1 MWPQLRL
8 QDMQSNANAT
18 RATARFQT
26 WLADWGNALALV
38 TVAYAL
44 VYLWLMSQSHTSIWS
59 HMLRA
64 VAFLPM
70 NAAASVLAFRA
81 SKRTST
87 DPRIRRALHFIGIA
101 YACVFVGNMTAFY
114 SKYEQNGNPLADWTN
129 ILYFGLYSFVLTA
142 LLTMPLARRVQN
154 EFWKFILDA
163 GTVVVGGGLGI
174 WYLVV
179 IPSSTYQLDGFW
191 GTFWALAY
199 PIASLLLLLG
209 VVTAFLRRPVQTNSG
224 TPALLL
230 TGLLLYLVSDLST
243 DITLLQFGWGS
254 TNWTDVVYLLAY
266 VVIVFALA
274 RYHAKPP
281 EITNESDDATRA
293 QPFTFLPYIS
303 VALCYGLLGVVAV
316 RRWPEPM
323 SVLAVGGIVITALVV
338 IRQIAA
344 VRENVRLLSEQSK
357 RENEARFEALV
368 QHSSDVITI
377 VDPDMVIRYASPT
390 VMQIFG
396 HTPAE
401 LEGKRLSD
409 LVHQDDVP
417 RTLSFFTTVMPP
429 GAVTPPAEWRMRH
442 HDGGWREVE
451 VIGTNLLEEPTVRGI
466 VLNTRD
472 ISERKALQA
481 ELEHQAFHDTLT
493 GLANRALFL
502 DRVTHALVLARRHSR
517 TIAVIFLDL
526 DNFKT
531 VNDSLGH
538 AQGDMLL
545 IHTSERMQTAVRTAD
560 TIARFGGDE
569 FAILIEDASD
579 NDAAMTVVE
588 RMLEL
593 MRHPFHLDG
602 KEVFASAS
610 IGIAVAD
617 SNHTASDLLRNA
629 DMAMYIAKQSGKGQ
643 YRRYEARMHT
653 EAMERL
659 ELESDLRHAIER
671 EEFTL
676 RYQPIV
682 LLQTGE
688 IAGVEALV
696 RWNHPT
702 RGMLS
707 PLTFIPLA
715 EETGLIVPLGRWVV
729 REACRQAVGW
739 QALRPAGKPLT
750 LTINISGHQLQGEH
764 VVEDVRRALS
774 DSGLDPRHLV
784 LEITESVLMQQSVT
798 ILERLHALKALGVR
812 LAIDDFGTGYSSLGY
827 LQRFPIDILK
837 IDKSFVDDVG
847 RGDTESALARAV
859 IALGETLQLQTIAE
873 GIELKQQ
880 LSGLQDLGCELGQGF
895 FFDKPIQPMELEL
908 ALRKAYGSLVER
920 HAVTAGR

>member
-1 MWPQLRL
+1 
-8 QDMQSNANAT
+8 MQSNDSAT
-18 RATARFQT
+18 RANPRLRA
-26 WLADWGNALALV
+26 WVADWGNALPLLIA
-38 TVAYAL
+38 AYAL
-44 VYLWLMSQSHTSIWS
+44 VYLWLMSGAGNSTWAHVVHALAFIP
-59 HMLRA
+59 MNFGAAVLALRA
-64 VAFLPM
+64 SRRPD
-70 NAAASVLAFRA
+70 
-81 SKRTST
+81 T
-87 DPRIRRALHFIGIA
+87 DARIRRALLLIGLA
-101 YACVFVGNMTAFY
+101 FTSVLLGNVTAFRI
-114 SKYEQNGNPLADWTN
+114 KFYENGNPLSAWTN
-129 ILYFGLYSFVLTA
+129 ILYFGLYVLGLAGLLSF
-142 LLTMPLARRVQN
+142 PLARRVSN
-154 EFWKFILDA
+154 EYRKFLLDA
-163 GTVVVGGGLGI
+163 ATVIVAGGLAI
-174 WYLVV
+174 WYLVI
-179 IPSSTYQLDGFW
+179 IPTRTYELDGFS
-191 GTFWALAY
+191 GTFFGLAY
-199 PIASLLLLLG
+199 PIASMLLLLG
-209 VVTAFLRRPVQTNSG
+209 VVTVFLRRPTQESG
-224 TPALLL
+224 AASTVLLA
-230 TGLLLYLVSDLST
+230 GLVLYLLSDLANDLT
-243 DITLLQFGWGS
+243 ILQEGWGKV
-254 TNWTDVVYLLAY
+254 TWTDVTY
-266 VVIVFALA
+266 VVSYIVITTGLA
-274 RYHAKPP
+274 RYYWKPP
-281 EITNESDDATRA
+281 IIIDETDGNARS
-293 QPFTFLPYIS
+293 QPFTYLPYMGVVLS
-303 VALCYGLLGVVAV
+303 YALLGVVAV
-316 RRWPEPM
+316 RTWPEPM
-323 SVLAVGGIVITALVV
+323 SVLAIGGILITALVV
-338 IRQIAA
+338 VRQIAA

-368 QHSSDVITI
+368 RHSSDVITI
-377 VDPDMVIRYASPT
+377 VDPDTVMRYVSPT
-390 VMQIFG
+390 IAQIFG
-396 HTPAE
+396 HLPSE
-401 LEGKRLSD
+401 LEGKRLAE
-409 LVHQDDVP
+409 LVHPDDVP
-417 RTLSFFTTVMPP
+417 RTLSFFMSVLPR
-429 GAVTPPAEWRMRH
+429 GAVTTPAEWRIRH
-442 HDGGWREVE
+442 RDGGWRDVE
-451 VIGTNLLEEPTVRGI
+451 VIGTNLLDEPTVRGI

-481 ELEHQAFHDTLT
+481 ELTHQAFHDTLT

-502 DRVTHALVLARRHSR
+502 DRVTHALALARRHSR

-545 IHTSERMQTAVRTAD
+545 IQMSKRMEHAVRTAD

-588 RMLEL
+588 RVLES
-593 MRHPFHLDG
+593 MRHPFHLEG

-610 IGIAVAD
+610 IGIASAD
-617 SNHTASDLLRNA
+617 PDHTASDLLRNA

-653 EAMERL
+653 EALERL
-659 ELESDLRHAIER
+659 ELEADLRHAIER
-671 EEFTL
+671 NEFTL

-682 LLQTGE
+682 LLHTGE

-702 RGMLS
+702 RGMMS

-739 QALRPAGKPLT
+739 QPLRPEGHPLT

-774 DSGLDPRHLV
+774 DSGLDPRQLV
-784 LEITESVLMQQSVT
+784 LEITESVLMQQSET

-895 FFDKPIQPMELEL
+895 FFDKPIEPAEIET
-908 ALRKAYGSLVER
+908 ALRNAYAPLVGR
-920 HAVTAGR
+920 AGATADR

>member
-1 MWPQLRL
+1 MH
-8 QDMQSNANAT
+8 SNETTTNT
-18 RATARFQT
+18 GPRFRAWIQ
-26 WLADWGNALALV
+26 DWGNGLTLV
-38 TVAYAL
+38 IAAYAL
-44 VYLWLMSQSHTSIWS
+44 LYLWVMSSAQPSLKLHV
-59 HMLRA
+59 LRA
-64 VAFLPM
+64 LAFLPM
-70 NAAASVLAFRA
+70 NAAAAALALRA
-81 SKRTST
+81 SLRLET
-87 DPRIRRALHFIGIA
+87 DPRIRRALRMIGNG
-101 YACVFVGNMTAFY
+101 YTCVFVANATAFY
-114 SKYEQNGNPLADWTN
+114 SWYHHNGNPLADWTN
-129 ILYFGLYSFVLTA
+129 VLYFGFYSFGLA
-142 LLTMPLARRVQN
+142 GLLSMPLARRVRN
-154 EFWKFILDA
+154 EYWKFMLDA
-163 GTVVVGGGLGI
+163 GTVIVGGGLAI
-174 WYLVV
+174 WYLVI

-191 GTFWALAY
+191 GTFWSLAY
-199 PIASLLLLLG
+199 PIASMLLLLG
-209 VVTAFLRRPVQTNSG
+209 VVTAFMRRPAQTNSG
-224 TPALLL
+224 TPAMLLA
-230 TGLLLYLVSDLST
+230 GLLLYLVSDLAT
-243 DITLLQFGWGS
+243 DITVLRFGWGS
-254 TNWTDVVYLLAY
+254 MNWTDVIYLLAY
-266 VVIVFALA
+266 VVITFALA
-274 RYHAKPP
+274 RYTSKPP
-281 EITNESDDATRA
+281 VIAAESDNTTRS

-303 VALCYGLLGVVAV
+303 LAVCYALLGVVAV

-323 SVLAVGGIVITALVV
+323 SVLAIGGIVITALVV

-377 VDPDMVIRYASPT
+377 VDPDTVIRYTSPT
-390 VMQIFG
+390 VLQIFG
-396 HTPAE
+396 YQPSE
-401 LEGKRLSD
+401 IEGKRLAE
-409 LVHQDDVP
+409 LVHPDDVP
-417 RTLSFFTTVMPP
+417 RTLSFFMSVLPP
-429 GAVTPPAEWRMRH
+429 GAVTTPAEWRMRH
-442 HDGGWREVE
+442 ADGSWRDVE
-451 VIGTNLLEEPTVRGI
+451 VIGTNLLDQPTVRGI

-472 ISERKALQA
+472 ISERRALQA
-481 ELEHQAFHDTLT
+481 ELTHQAFHDTLT

-502 DRVTHALVLARRHSR
+502 DRVTHALALARRHSR

-588 RMLEL
+588 RVLEL
-593 MRHPFHLDG
+593 MRHPFHLEG

-610 IGIAVAD
+610 IGIAIAEP
-617 SNHTASDLLRNA
+617 NHTASDLLRNA

-682 LLQTGE
+682 ALHTGE

-729 REACRQAVGW
+729 REACKQAVRW
-739 QALRPAGKPLT
+739 QHLRPKGRPLT

-764 VVEDVRRALS
+764 VVDDVRRALS
-774 DSGLDPRHLV
+774 DSGLDPRQLV
-784 LEITESVLMQQSVT
+784 LEITESVLMQQSET
-798 ILERLHALKALGVR
+798 ILERLHALKSLGVR

-895 FFDKPIQPMELEL
+895 FFDKPIDPAEIEL
-908 ALRKAYGSLVER
+908 ALRNAYAPLV
-920 HAVTAGR
+920 GRQGVVAQG

>member
-1 MWPQLRL
+1 ME
-8 QDMQSNANAT
+8 SNDHTT
-18 RATARFQT
+18 RANPRLSA
-26 WLADWGNALALV
+26 WVADWGNALSVLLGL
-38 TVAYAL
+38 YAL
-44 VYLWLMSQSHTSIWS
+44 VYLGLMSVARDSTWAHV
-59 HMLRA
+59 LRA
-64 VAFLPM
+64 VAFIPM
-70 NAAASVLAFRA
+70 NFGAAVLALRA
-81 SKRTST
+81 SRRPDT
-87 DPRIRRALHFIGIA
+87 DARIRRALLFIGLA
-101 YACVFVGNMTAFY
+101 FTSVLLGNVTAFHL
-114 SKYEQNGNPLADWTN
+114 KFMENGNPLSAWTN
-129 ILYFGLYSFVLTA
+129 ILYFGLYVLGLAGLLSF
-142 LLTMPLARRVQN
+142 PLARRVSN
-154 EFWKFILDA
+154 EYRKFLLDA
-163 GTVVVGGGLGI
+163 GTVIIAGGLAI
-174 WYLVV
+174 WYLVI
-179 IPSSTYQLDGFW
+179 IPTRTYELDGFS
-191 GTFWALAY
+191 GTFFGLAY
-199 PIASLLLLLG
+199 PIASMLLLLG
-209 VVTAFLRRPVQTNSG
+209 VVTVFLRRPTQESG
-224 TPALLL
+224 AASTVLLA
-230 TGLLLYLVSDLST
+230 GLVIYLLSDLANDLT
-243 DITLLQFGWGS
+243 ILQEGWGKV
-254 TNWTDVVYLLAY
+254 TWTDATY
-266 VVIVFALA
+266 VVSYIVITTGLA
-274 RYHAKPP
+274 RYYWKPP
-281 EITNESDDATRA
+281 IVLEETDSNAHS
-293 QPFTFLPYIS
+293 QPFTYLPYMGVVLS
-303 VALCYGLLGVVAV
+303 YALLGVVAV

-323 SVLAVGGIVITALVV
+323 SVLAIGGILITALVV
-338 IRQIAA
+338 VRQIAA

-368 QHSSDVITI
+368 RHSSDVITI
-377 VDPDMVIRYASPT
+377 VDPDTVVRYVSPT
-390 VMQIFG
+390 IAQIFG
-396 HTPAE
+396 HLPSE
-401 LEGKRLSD
+401 LEGKRLAE
-409 LVHQDDVP
+409 LVHPDDVP
-417 RTLSFFTTVMPP
+417 RTLSFFMSVLPR
-429 GAVTPPAEWRMRH
+429 GAVTTPAEWRIRH
-442 HDGGWREVE
+442 RDGGWRDVE
-451 VIGTNLLEEPTVRGI
+451 VIGTNLLDEPTVRGI

-481 ELEHQAFHDTLT
+481 ELTHQAFHDTLT

-502 DRVTHALVLARRHSR
+502 DRVTHALALARRHSR

-545 IHTSERMQTAVRTAD
+545 IHTSERMQHAVRTAD

-588 RMLEL
+588 RVLES
-593 MRHPFHLDG
+593 MRHPFHLEG

-610 IGIAVAD
+610 IGIASAD
-617 SNHTASDLLRNA
+617 PDHTASDLLRNA

-659 ELESDLRHAIER
+659 ELEADLRHAIER
-671 EEFTL
+671 NEFTL

-682 LLQTGE
+682 LLHTGE

-702 RGMLS
+702 RGMMS

-739 QALRPAGKPLT
+739 QPLRPEGHPLT

-774 DSGLDPRHLV
+774 DSGLDPRQLV
-784 LEITESVLMQQSVT
+784 LEITESVLMQQSET

-895 FFDKPIQPMELEL
+895 FFDKPIEPAEIET
-908 ALRKAYGSLVER
+908 ALRNAYAPLVGR
-920 HAVTAGR
+920 PGATADR

>member
-1 MWPQLRL
+1 MH
-8 QDMQSNANAT
+8 SNDDAT
-18 RATARFQT
+18 RASPRPSA
-26 WLADWGNALALV
+26 WISDWGNALTLLTA
-38 TVAYAL
+38 AYAL
-44 VYLWLMSQSHTSIWS
+44 LYLWLMSRSQTALWS
-59 HMLRA
+59 HVLRA
-64 VAFLPM
+64 LAFLPM
-70 NAAASVLAFRA
+70 NAVAAMLAFRA
-81 SKRTST
+81 SSRVDI
-87 DPRIRRALHFIGIA
+87 DPRIRRALRLLGTGFCFVLIG
-101 YACVFVGNMTAFY
+101 NLTAFY
-114 SKYEQNGNPLADWTN
+114 SKYELNGNPLADWTN
-129 ILYFGLYSFVLTA
+129 VLYFGFYSFGLA
-142 LLTMPLARRVQN
+142 GLLSMPLARRVQN
-154 EFWKFILDA
+154 EYWKFMLDA
-163 GTVVVGGGLGI
+163 STVIVGGGLAI
-174 WYLVV
+174 WYLVI

-191 GTFWALAY
+191 GTFWSLAY
-199 PIASLLLLLG
+199 PIASMLLLLG
-209 VVTAFLRRPVQTNSG
+209 VVTAFMRRPAQTNSG
-224 TPALLL
+224 TPAMLLA
-230 TGLLLYLVSDLST
+230 GLLLYLVSDLCT

-254 TNWTDVVYLLAY
+254 TNWTDVIYFLAY
-266 VVIVFALA
+266 IVIVCALA
-274 RYHAKPP
+274 RYYMKPP
-281 EITNESDDATRA
+281 VIANESDDAARS
-293 QPFTFLPYIS
+293 QPFTFLPYFS
-303 VALCYGLLGVVAV
+303 VATCYALLGYVAV
-316 RRWPEPM
+316 QRWPEPM
-323 SVLAVGGIVITALVV
+323 SVLAIGGIVITAIVV

-377 VDPDMVIRYASPT
+377 VDPDTVIRYASPT
-390 VMQIFG
+390 VLQIFG
-396 HTPAE
+396 HQPHE
-401 LEGKRLSD
+401 IEGKRLAE
-409 LVHQDDVP
+409 LVHPDDVP
-417 RTLSFFTTVMPP
+417 RTLSFFMSVLPP
-429 GAVTPPAEWRMRH
+429 GAVTTPAEWRMRH
-442 HDGGWREVE
+442 HDGGWRDVE
-451 VIGTNLLEEPTVRGI
+451 VIGTNLLDQPTVRGI

-481 ELEHQAFHDTLT
+481 ELTHQAFHDTLT

-588 RMLEL
+588 RVLEL

-617 SNHTASDLLRNA
+617 TNHTASDLLRNA

-659 ELESDLRHAIER
+659 ELEADLRHAIER
-671 EEFTL
+671 DEFIL

-682 LLQTGE
+682 ALHTGE

-739 QALRPAGKPLT
+739 QALRGEGQPLT

-764 VVEDVRRALS
+764 VVDDVRRALS
-774 DSGLDPRHLV
+774 DSGLDPRQLV
-784 LEITESVLMQQSVT
+784 LEITESVLMQQSET
-798 ILERLHALKALGVR
+798 ILDRLHALKALGVR

-847 RGDTESALARAV
+847 RGDSESALARAV

-895 FFDKPIQPMELEL
+895 FFDKPIDPADIEL
-908 ALRKAYGSLVER
+908 ALRNAYAPLV
-920 HAVTAGR
+920 GRQGAAAQG

>member
-1 MWPQLRL
+1 
-8 QDMQSNANAT
+8 MQPNDSAT
-18 RATARFQT
+18 RANPASA
-26 WLADWGNALALV
+26 WVADWGNALSVVLAV
-38 TVAYAL
+38 YACI
-44 VYLWLMSQSHTSIWS
+44 YLGLMSVARDSTWS
-59 HMLRA
+59 HVLRA
-64 VAFLPM
+64 VAFIPL
-70 NAAASVLAFRA
+70 NAGAAVLALRA
-81 SKRTST
+81 SRRPET
-87 DPRIRRALHFIGIA
+87 DARIRRALLLIGLA
-101 YACVFVGNMTAFY
+101 YASVLLGNVSAFRI
-114 SKYEQNGNPLADWTN
+114 KFMENGNPLSAWTN
-129 ILYFGLYSFVLTA
+129 VLYFGLYVLGLAGLLSF
-142 LLTMPLARRVQN
+142 PLARRVSN
-154 EFWKFILDA
+154 EYRKFLLDA
-163 GTVVVGGGLGI
+163 ATVVVAGGLAI
-174 WYLVV
+174 WYLVI
-179 IPSSTYQLDGFW
+179 IPTRTYELDGVS
-191 GTFWALAY
+191 GTFFALAY
-199 PIASLLLLLG
+199 PIASMLLLLG
-209 VVTAFLRRPVQTNSG
+209 VVTVFLRRPSQEFPGASTV
-224 TPALLL
+224 LLA
-230 TGLLLYLVSDLST
+230 GLVIYLLSDLANDLT
-243 DITLLQFGWGS
+243 ILQEGWGKV
-254 TNWTDVVYLLAY
+254 TWTDATY
-266 VVIVFALA
+266 VVSYIVITSGLA
-274 RYHAKPP
+274 RYYWRPP
-281 EITNESDDATRA
+281 VVAHEREGGRS
-293 QPFTFLPYIS
+293 QPFTYLPYMGVVLS
-303 VALCYGLLGVVAV
+303 YGLLGVVAV

-323 SVLAVGGIVITALVV
+323 SVLAIGGIMITALVV
-338 IRQIAA
+338 VRQIAA

-377 VDPDMVIRYASPT
+377 VDPDTIVRYVSPT
-390 VMQIFG
+390 IAQIFG
-396 HTPAE
+396 YLPSE
-401 LEGKRLSD
+401 IEGKRLAE
-409 LVHQDDVP
+409 LVHPDDVP
-417 RTLSFFTTVMPP
+417 RTLSFFMAVLPR
-429 GAVTPPAEWRMRH
+429 GAVTTPAEWRIRH
-442 HDGGWREVE
+442 RDGGWRDVE
-451 VIGTNLLEEPTVRGI
+451 VIGTNLLDEPTVRGI

-481 ELEHQAFHDTLT
+481 ELTHQAFHDTLT

-502 DRVTHALVLARRHSR
+502 DRVTHALALARRHSR

-526 DNFKT
+526 DNFKS

-545 IHTSERMQTAVRTAD
+545 IHTSERMQHAVRTAD

-588 RMLEL
+588 RVLES
-593 MRHPFHLDG
+593 MRHPFHLEG
-602 KEVFASAS
+602 KEVYASAS
-610 IGIAVAD
+610 IGIASAGPD
-617 SNHTASDLLRNA
+617 HTASDLLRNA

-653 EAMERL
+653 EALERL
-659 ELESDLRHAIER
+659 ELEADLRHAIER
-671 EEFTL
+671 DEFTL

-682 LLQTGE
+682 LLHTGE

-702 RGMLS
+702 RGMMS
-707 PLTFIPLA
+707 PLSFIPLA

-739 QALRPAGKPLT
+739 QSLRLEGKPLT

-774 DSGLDPRHLV
+774 DSGLDPRNLV
-784 LEITESVLMQQSVT
+784 LEITESVLMQQSEM

-895 FFDKPIQPMELEL
+895 FFDKPIEPADLEM
-908 ALRKAYGSLVER
+908 ALRNAYAPLV
-920 HAVTAGR
+920 GRPGAESHR

>member
-1 MWPQLRL
+1 
-8 QDMQSNANAT
+8 MQSNDGTSRANPRL
-18 RATARFQT
+18 RA
-26 WLADWGNALALV
+26 WVADWGNALSVLLGL
-38 TVAYAL
+38 YAL
-44 VYLWLMSQSHTSIWS
+44 LYLGLMSVAQDSTWAHV
-59 HMLRA
+59 LRA
-64 VAFLPM
+64 LAFLPM
-70 NAAASVLAFRA
+70 NAGAAVLALRA
-81 SKRTST
+81 SRRLDT
-87 DPRIRRALHFIGIA
+87 DPRIRRALFFIGLA
-101 YACVFVGNMTAFY
+101 FTSVLLGNVTAFHL
-114 SKYEQNGNPLADWTN
+114 KFMENGNPLSGWTN
-129 ILYFGLYSFVLTA
+129 VLFFGLYVMGLAGLLSF
-142 LLTMPLARRVQN
+142 PLARRVSN
-154 EFWKFILDA
+154 EYRKFLLDA
-163 GTVVVGGGLGI
+163 ATVIVAGGLAI
-174 WYLVV
+174 WYLVI
-179 IPSSTYQLDGFW
+179 IPTGTYALDGFW
-191 GTFWALAY
+191 GTFFGLAY
-199 PIASLLLLLG
+199 PIASMLLLLG
-209 VVTAFLRRPVQTNSG
+209 VVTVFLRRPTQQFAGASTV
-224 TPALLL
+224 LL
-230 TGLLLYLVSDLST
+230 TGLVIYLLSDLANDLTILQEGWGKVTWTDATYVVSYLVICS
-243 DITLLQFGWGS
+243 G
-254 TNWTDVVYLLAY
+254 
-266 VVIVFALA
+266 LA
-274 RYHAKPP
+274 RYYWKPP
-281 EITNESDDATRA
+281 VVMDEKDGRA
-293 QPFTFLPYIS
+293 PSHPFTYLPYMGVILS
-303 VALCYGLLGVVAV
+303 YALLGVVAV
-316 RRWPEPM
+316 RKWPEPM
-323 SVLAVGGIVITALVV
+323 SVLAIGGIIITALVV
-338 IRQIAA
+338 VRQIAA

-377 VDPDMVIRYASPT
+377 VDPDTVIRYVSPT
-390 VMQIFG
+390 IAQIFG
-396 HTPAE
+396 HLPSE
-401 LEGKRLSD
+401 IEGKRLSE
-409 LVHQDDVP
+409 LVHPDDVP
-417 RTLSFFTTVMPP
+417 RTLSFFMSVLPR
-429 GAVTPPAEWRMRH
+429 GAVTTPAEWRIQHR
-442 HDGGWREVE
+442 DGGWRDVE
-451 VIGTNLLEEPTVRGI
+451 VIGTNLLDEPTVRGI

-481 ELEHQAFHDTLT
+481 ELTHQAFHDTLT

-502 DRVTHALVLARRHSR
+502 DRVTHALALARRHSR

-526 DNFKT
+526 DNFKS

-545 IHTSERMQTAVRTAD
+545 IHTAERMQHAVRTAD

-569 FAILIEDASD
+569 FAILIEDAAD
-579 NDAAMTVVE
+579 NDDAMTVVE
-588 RMLEL
+588 RVLES
-593 MRHPFHLDG
+593 MRHPFHLEG

-610 IGIAVAD
+610 MGIASAD
-617 SNHTASDLLRNA
+617 PDHTASDLLRNA

-653 EAMERL
+653 EALERL
-659 ELESDLRHAIER
+659 ELESDLRHAIDR

-682 LLQTGE
+682 LLHTGE

-702 RGMLS
+702 RGMMS
-707 PLTFIPLA
+707 PLQFIPLA

-739 QALRPAGKPLT
+739 QPLRPEGHPLT

-774 DSGLDPRHLV
+774 DSGLDPRQLV
-784 LEITESVLMQQSVT
+784 LEITESVLMQQSET
-798 ILERLHALKALGVR
+798 ILERLNALKALGVR

-895 FFDKPIQPMELEL
+895 FFDKPIEPADIET
-908 ALRKAYGSLVER
+908 ALRNAYAPLVGR
-920 HAVTAGR
+920 PGATAQR

>member
-1 MWPQLRL
+1 
-8 QDMQSNANAT
+8 MQPNDSAT
-18 RATARFQT
+18 RANPRLRA
-26 WLADWGNALALV
+26 WVADWGNALPFLIA
-38 TVAYAL
+38 AYAL
-44 VYLWLMSQSHTSIWS
+44 VYLWLMSRAQTSLWAQIV
-59 HMLRA
+59 RA
-64 VAFLPM
+64 LAFLPM
-70 NAAASVLAFRA
+70 NAAVATLAFRA
-81 SKRTST
+81 SQRSST
-87 DPRIRRALHFIGIA
+87 DPRIRRALRFIGIA
-101 YACVFVGNMTAFY
+101 FTCVFVGNVTAFY

-129 ILYFGLYSFVLTA
+129 VLYFGFYSFGLA
-142 LLTMPLARRVQN
+142 GLLSMPLARRVRN
-154 EFWKFILDA
+154 EYWKFMVDA
-163 GTVVVGGGLGI
+163 GTVIVGGGLAI
-174 WYLVV
+174 WYLVI
-179 IPSSTYQLDGFW
+179 IPSGTYQLDGFW
-191 GTFWALAY
+191 GTFWSLAY
-199 PIASLLLLLG
+199 PIASMLLLLG
-209 VVTAFLRRPVQTNSG
+209 VVTAFMRRPAQTNSG
-224 TPALLL
+224 TPAMLLA
-230 TGLLLYLVSDLST
+230 GLLLYLLSDLCT
-243 DITLLQFGWGS
+243 DITLLQFGWGR
-254 TNWTDVVYLLAY
+254 TNWTDLIYVLAY
-266 VVIVFALA
+266 VVIASALA
-274 RYHAKPP
+274 RYYMKPP
-281 EITNESDDATRA
+281 EITNESDNAART
-293 QPFTFLPYIS
+293 QPFTFLPYFS
-303 VALCYGLLGVVAV
+303 VAFSYALLGVVAV
-316 RRWPEPM
+316 RTWPEPM
-323 SVLAVGGIVITALVV
+323 SVLAIGGILITALVV
-338 IRQIAA
+338 VRQIAA

-368 QHSSDVITI
+368 RHSSDVITI
-377 VDPDMVIRYASPT
+377 VDPDTVVRYVSPT
-390 VMQIFG
+390 IAQIFG
-396 HTPAE
+396 HLPSE
-401 LEGKRLSD
+401 LEGKRLAE
-409 LVHQDDVP
+409 LVHPDDVP
-417 RTLSFFTTVMPP
+417 RTLSFFMSVLPR
-429 GAVTPPAEWRMRH
+429 GAVTTPAEWRIRH
-442 HDGGWREVE
+442 KDGGWREVE
-451 VIGTNLLEEPTVRGI
+451 VIGTNLLDEPTVRGI

-481 ELEHQAFHDTLT
+481 ELTHQAFHDTLT

-502 DRVTHALVLARRHSR
+502 DRVTHALALARRHSR

-545 IHTSERMQTAVRTAD
+545 IHTSERMQHAVRTAD

-588 RMLEL
+588 RVLES
-593 MRHPFHLDG
+593 MRHPFHLEG

-610 IGIAVAD
+610 IGIASAD
-617 SNHTASDLLRNA
+617 PDHTASDLLRNA

-653 EAMERL
+653 EALERL
-659 ELESDLRHAIER
+659 ELEADLRHAIER
-671 EEFTL
+671 DEFTL

-682 LLQTGE
+682 LLHTGE

-702 RGMLS
+702 RGMMS

-739 QALRPAGKPLT
+739 QSLRPEGHPLT

-774 DSGLDPRHLV
+774 DSGLDPRNLV
-784 LEITESVLMQQSVT
+784 LEITESVLMQQSET

-895 FFDKPIQPMELEL
+895 FFDKPIEPADIET
-908 ALRKAYGSLVER
+908 ALRNAYAPLVGR
-920 HAVTAGR
+920 AGATADR

>member
-1 MWPQLRL
+1 MQPNDTAARANSRLRAWVL
-8 QDMQSNANAT
+8 
-18 RATARFQT
+18 
-26 WLADWGNALALV
+26 DWGNGLTLL
-38 TVAYAL
+38 TGAYAL
-44 VYLWLMSQSHTSIWS
+44 LYLWLMSRSQTALWS
-59 HMLRA
+59 HVLRA
-64 VAFLPM
+64 LAFLPM
-70 NAAASVLAFRA
+70 NAGAAMLAFRA
-81 SKRTST
+81 SLRVDI
-87 DPRIRRALHFIGIA
+87 DPRIRRALRLLGFA
-101 YACVFVGNMTAFY
+101 FCFVLVGNITAFY
-114 SKYEQNGNPLADWTN
+114 LKFEQNGNPLADWTN
-129 ILYFGLYSFVLTA
+129 VLYFGFYSFCLAA
-142 LLTMPLARRVQN
+142 LLSMPLARRVRN
-154 EFWKFILDA
+154 EYWKFMLDA
-163 GTVVVGGGLGI
+163 GTVIVGGGLAI
-174 WYLVV
+174 WYLVI
-179 IPSSTYQLDGFW
+179 IPSSTYELDGFW
-191 GTFWALAY
+191 GTFWSLAY
-199 PIASLLLLLG
+199 PIASMLLLLG
-209 VVTAFLRRPVQTNSG
+209 VVTAFMRRPAQTNAG
-224 TPALLL
+224 TPAMLLA
-230 TGLLLYLVSDLST
+230 GLVLYLVSDLCT

-254 TNWTDVVYLLAY
+254 TNWTDVIYFLAY
-266 VVIVFALA
+266 VVILCALA
-274 RYHAKPP
+274 RYYMKPP
-281 EITNESDDATRA
+281 EIATESDLTARS
-293 QPFTFLPYIS
+293 QPFTFLPYLS
-303 VALCYGLLGVVAV
+303 VATCYALLGVVAV

-323 SVLAVGGIVITALVV
+323 SVLAIGGIIITAIVV
-338 IRQIAA
+338 VRQIAA

-377 VDPDMVIRYASPT
+377 VDPDTVIRYASPT
-390 VMQIFG
+390 VLQIFG
-396 HTPAE
+396 HQPQE
-401 LEGKRLSD
+401 LEGKRLAE
-409 LVHQDDVP
+409 LVHPDDVP
-417 RTLSFFTTVMPP
+417 RTLSFFMSVLPP

-442 HDGGWREVE
+442 HDGGWRDVE
-451 VIGTNLLEEPTVRGI
+451 VIGTNLLDQPTVRGI

-481 ELEHQAFHDTLT
+481 ELTHQAFHDTLT

-579 NDAAMTVVE
+579 NDAAMTVVD
-588 RMLEL
+588 RVLEL

-617 SNHTASDLLRNA
+617 PNHTAGDLLRNA

-659 ELESDLRHAIER
+659 ELEADLRHAIER

-682 LLQTGE
+682 LLHTGE

-696 RWNHPT
+696 RWKHPT

-729 REACRQAVGW
+729 REACRQAVSW
-739 QALRPAGKPLT
+739 QHLRPKGQPLT

-784 LEITESVLMQQSVT
+784 LEITESVLMQQSET
-798 ILERLHALKALGVR
+798 ILDRLHALKALGVR

-895 FFDKPIQPMELEL
+895 FFDKPIDPADIEL
-908 ALRKAYGSLVER
+908 ALRNAYAPLV
-920 HAVTAGR
+920 GRQGVAAQG

>member
-1 MWPQLRL
+1 
-8 QDMQSNANAT
+8 MQSNDSAT
-18 RATARFQT
+18 RTNTRLRA
-26 WLADWGNALALV
+26 WVADWGNALTLLIA
-38 TVAYAL
+38 AYAL
-44 VYLWLMSQSHTSIWS
+44 AYLWLMSHSQTSFWS
-59 HMLRA
+59 HVLRA
-64 VAFLPM
+64 LAFLPM
-70 NAAASVLAFRA
+70 NAAAASLAFRA
-81 SKRTST
+81 SQRTTT
-87 DPRIRRALHFIGIA
+87 DPRIRRALRFIGIA
-101 YACVFVGNMTAFY
+101 YTCVLVGNVTAFY
-114 SKYEQNGNPLADWTN
+114 LKFMQNGNPLADWTN
-129 ILYFGLYSFVLTA
+129 VLYFGLYAFGLA
-142 LLTMPLARRVQN
+142 GLLSMPLARRVQN
-154 EFWKFILDA
+154 EYWKFILDA
-163 GTVVVGGGLGI
+163 GTVIVGGGLAI
-174 WYLVV
+174 WYLVI
-179 IPSSTYQLDGFW
+179 IPSSTYELDGFW

-199 PIASLLLLLG
+199 PIASLILLLG
-209 VVTAFLRRPVQTNSG
+209 VVTAFMRRPVQTNSG
-224 TPALLL
+224 TPAMLLA
-230 TGLLLYLVSDLST
+230 GLLLYLASDLST

-254 TNWTDVVYLLAY
+254 TNWTDVIYVLAY
-266 VVIVFALA
+266 VVIAFALA
-274 RYHAKPP
+274 RYYSKPP
-281 EITNESDDATRA
+281 VIANESDNTARS
-293 QPFTFLPYIS
+293 QPFTYLPYFS
-303 VALCYGLLGVVAV
+303 VAVCYGLLGVVAV

-377 VDPDMVIRYASPT
+377 VDPDTVIRYSSPT
-390 VMQIFG
+390 VLQIFG
-396 HTPAE
+396 HSPNE

-409 LVHQDDVP
+409 LVHPDDVP
-417 RTLSFFTTVMPP
+417 RTLSFFMSVLPP
-429 GAVTPPAEWRMRH
+429 GAVTTPAEWRMRH
-442 HDGGWREVE
+442 HDGGWRDVE
-451 VIGTNLLEEPTVRGI
+451 VIGTNLLDEPTVRGI

-481 ELEHQAFHDTLT
+481 ELTHQAFHDTLT

-588 RMLEL
+588 RVLEL

-617 SNHTASDLLRNA
+617 TNHTASDLLRNA

-659 ELESDLRHAIER
+659 ELEADLRHAIDR
-671 EEFTL
+671 NEFTL

-729 REACRQAVGW
+729 REACRQAVEW
-739 QALRPAGKPLT
+739 QHLRPAAKPLT

-774 DSGLDPRHLV
+774 DSGLDPRQLV
-784 LEITESVLMQQSVT
+784 LEITESVLMQQSGT

-847 RGDTESALARAV
+847 RGETESALARAV

-895 FFDKPIQPMELEL
+895 FFDKPILPADIEL
-908 ALRKAYGSLVER
+908 ALRNAYAPLVGR
-920 HAVTAGR
+920 HPATVKR

>member
-1 MWPQLRL
+1 
-8 QDMQSNANAT
+8 MQSNDSASTANARV
-18 RATARFQT
+18 RA
-26 WLADWGNALALV
+26 WVSDWGNALTILIV
-38 TVAYAL
+38 TYGI
-44 VYLWLMSQSHTSIWS
+44 VYLWLMGRGQTNLWS
-59 HMLRA
+59 HILRA
-64 VAFLPM
+64 LAFLPM
-70 NAAASVLAFRA
+70 NAAAATLALRA
-81 SKRTST
+81 SQRRST
-87 DPRIRRALHFIGIA
+87 EPRIRRALRYLGIGF
-101 YACVFVGNMTAFY
+101 ACVLAGNMTAFY
-114 SKYEQNGNPLADWTN
+114 LKFVKNGNPLADWTN
-129 ILYFGLYSFVLTA
+129 VLYFGFYALGLAA
-142 LLTMPLARRVQN
+142 LLTMPLARRAKN
-154 EFWKFILDA
+154 EYWKFMLDA
-163 GTVVVGGGLGI
+163 GTVIVGGGLAI
-174 WYLVV
+174 WYLVI
-179 IPSSTYQLDGFW
+179 IPSSSYQLDGFW

-209 VVTAFLRRPVQTNSG
+209 VVTAFMRRPAQTNSG
-224 TPALLL
+224 TSAMLL
-230 TGLLLYLVSDLST
+230 TGLLFYLVSDLST
-243 DITLLQFGWGS
+243 DITVLQFGWGS
-254 TNWTDVVYLLAY
+254 TNWTDFVYVFAY

-274 RYHAKPP
+274 RYYMKPP
-281 EITNESDDATRA
+281 EIATENDNETRS

-303 VALCYGLLGVVAV
+303 VAVCYGLLGVVAV

-323 SVLAVGGIVITALVV
+323 SVLAVGGIAITALVV

-368 QHSSDVITI
+368 KHSSDVITI
-377 VDPDMVIRYASPT
+377 VDPDTVIRYASPT
-390 VMQIFG
+390 VMEIFG
-396 HTPAE
+396 HAPNE
-401 LEGKRLSD
+401 IEGKRLSD
-409 LVHQDDVP
+409 LVHPDDVP
-417 RTLSFFTTVMPP
+417 RTLSFFTSVLQS

-442 HDGGWREVE
+442 HDGGWRDVE
-451 VIGTNLLEEPTVRGI
+451 VIGTNLLDEPTVRGI

-481 ELEHQAFHDTLT
+481 ELTHQAFHDTLT

-602 KEVFASAS
+602 KEVYASAS

-617 SNHTASDLLRNA
+617 ANHTASDLLRNA

-643 YRRYEARMHT
+643 YRRYEARMHI

-659 ELESDLRHAIER
+659 ELESDMRHAIDR

-729 REACRQAVGW
+729 REACRQAVSW
-739 QALRPAGKPLT
+739 QHLRPHSKPLT

-784 LEITESVLMQQSVT
+784 LEITESVLMQQSAT

-880 LSGLQDLGCELGQGF
+880 LNGLQDLGCELGQGF
-895 FFDKPIQPMELEL
+895 FFDKPITPADLEL
-908 ALRKAYGSLVER
+908 ALRNAYAPLVGR
-920 HAVTAGR
+920 QVRMTAKV

>member
-1 MWPQLRL
+1 
-8 QDMQSNANAT
+8 MQANESAT
-18 RATARFQT
+18 SAKPRVRVTGGVPEHPDPPRSRKDTLEWAS
-26 WLADWGNALALV
+26 DWGNALSVVMAC
-38 TVAYAL
+38 YAL
-44 VYLWLMSQSHTSIWS
+44 VYLFLMSESQTGVWS

-70 NAAASVLAFRA
+70 NATASVLAFRA
-81 SKRTST
+81 SRRTST
-87 DPRIRRALHFIGIA
+87 DPRIRRALHFMGIA
-101 YACVFVGNMTAFY
+101 YACVFVGNITAFY
-114 SKYEQNGNPLADWTN
+114 SKFVQNGNPLADWTN
-129 ILYFGLYSFVLTA
+129 VLYFGLYSFGLAA

-154 EFWKFILDA
+154 EYWKFILDA
-163 GTVVVGGGLGI
+163 GTVIVGGGLAI

-199 PIASLLLLLG
+199 PVASLLLLLG
-209 VVTAFLRRPVQTNSG
+209 VVTVFMRRPAQTNSG
-224 TPALLL
+224 TQAMLLA
-230 TGLLLYLVSDLST
+230 GLLLYLVSDLST

-254 TNWTDVVYLLAY
+254 TNWTDVIYLFAY

-274 RYHAKPP
+274 RYYAKAPV
-281 EITNESDDATRA
+281 IATENDNTARS
-293 QPFTFLPYIS
+293 QPFTFLPYMS
-303 VALCYGLLGVVAV
+303 VAMCYGLLGVVAV

-377 VDPDMVIRYASPT
+377 VDTDTVIRYASPT
-390 VMQIFG
+390 VAQIFG
-396 HTPAE
+396 HAPSE
-401 LEGKRLSD
+401 LEGKRLAD
-409 LVHQDDVP
+409 LVHPDDVP
-417 RTLSFFTTVMPP
+417 RTLSFFMSVLPQ
-429 GAVTPPAEWRMRH
+429 GAVTAPAEWRMQH
-442 HDGGWREVE
+442 HDGGWRDVE
-451 VIGTNLLEEPTVRGI
+451 VIGTNLLDEPTVRGI

-481 ELEHQAFHDTLT
+481 ELTHQAFHDTLT

-588 RMLEL
+588 RVLEL

-617 SNHTASDLLRNA
+617 TNHTASDLLRNA

-659 ELESDLRHAIER
+659 ELEADLRHALDR
-671 EEFTL
+671 DEFTL

-707 PLTFIPLA
+707 PLAFIPLA
-715 EETGLIVPLGRWVV
+715 EETGLIVPLGQVGGARGVPAG
-729 REACRQAVGW
+729 RELAATP
-739 QALRPAGKPLT
+739 PAGKAAHAHDQHFGASAPGRARRGGCAPRAQRQRSRSAESRTRDHRERADAAEHDDPGPPERAQEARRASRDRRFRHRLLLARLPAT
-750 LTINISGHQLQGEH
+750 LPDRHPQDRQ
-764 VVEDVRRALS
+764 DVR
-774 DSGLDPRHLV
+774 G
-784 LEITESVLMQQSVT
+784 
-798 ILERLHALKALGVR
+798 
-812 LAIDDFGTGYSSLGY
+812 
-827 LQRFPIDILK
+827 
-837 IDKSFVDDVG
+837 
-847 RGDTESALARAV
+847 
-859 IALGETLQLQTIAE
+859 
-873 GIELKQQ
+873 
-880 LSGLQDLGCELGQGF
+880 
-895 FFDKPIQPMELEL
+895 
-908 ALRKAYGSLVER
+908 
-920 HAVTAGR
+920 

>member
-1 MWPQLRL
+1 
-8 QDMQSNANAT
+8 
-18 RATARFQT
+18 
-26 WLADWGNALALV
+26 
-38 TVAYAL
+38 
-44 VYLWLMSQSHTSIWS
+44 LWLMSRSQTSLWS
-59 HMLRA
+59 HVLRA
-64 VAFLPM
+64 LAFLPM
-70 NAAASVLAFRA
+70 NGAAAALALRA
-81 SKRTST
+81 SRRLDT
-87 DPRIRRALHFIGIA
+87 DPRIRRALGFIAMAFGS
-101 YACVFVGNMTAFY
+101 VLLGNVTAFY
-114 SKYEQNGNPLADWTN
+114 WKFEQNGNPLAAWTN
-129 ILYFGLYSFVLTA
+129 VPYFGLYVFGLA
-142 LLTMPLARRVQN
+142 GLLSLPLARRMQN
-154 EFWKFILDA
+154 EYWKFMLDA
-163 GTVVVGGGLGI
+163 GTVIVSGGLAI
-174 WYLVV
+174 WYLV
-179 IPSSTYQLDGFW
+179 ILPSSTFQLDGFW
-191 GTFWALAY
+191 GTFFALAY

-209 VVTAFLRRPVQTNSG
+209 VVTVFMRRPAQVNPGAS
-224 TPALLL
+224 ALLL
-230 TGLLLYLVSDLST
+230 AGLLLYLISDLASDLT
-243 DITLLQFGWGS
+243 ILQFGWGS
-254 TNWTDVVYLLAY
+254 ANWTDFVYVVAY
-266 VVIVFALA
+266 VVIVCALA
-274 RYHAKPP
+274 RYFWTPP
-281 EITNESDDATRA
+281 IVEPERDSAARS
-293 QPFTFLPYIS
+293 QPFTFLPYFS
-303 VALCYGLLGVVAV
+303 VATCYALLGVVAV

-323 SVLAVGGIVITALVV
+323 SVLAIGGIIITAIVV
-338 IRQIAA
+338 VRQMAA

-377 VDPDMVIRYASPT
+377 VDPDTVIRYASPT
-390 VMQIFG
+390 VLQIFG
-396 HTPAE
+396 HQPHE
-401 LEGKRLSD
+401 LEGKRLAD
-409 LVHQDDVP
+409 LVHPDDVP
-417 RTLSFFTTVMPP
+417 RTLSFFMSVLPP
-429 GAVTPPAEWRMRH
+429 GAVTTPAEWRMRH
-442 HDGGWREVE
+442 HDGGWRDVE
-451 VIGTNLLEEPTVRGI
+451 VIGTNLLDQPTVRGI

-481 ELEHQAFHDTLT
+481 ELTHQAFHDTLT

-588 RMLEL
+588 RVLEL
-593 MRHPFHLDG
+593 MRHPFHLEG

-643 YRRYEARMHT
+643 YRRYETRMHT

-659 ELESDLRHAIER
+659 ELEADLRHAIER
-671 EEFTL
+671 EEFIL

-682 LLQTGE
+682 LLHTGE

-702 RGMLS
+702 RGMLP

-739 QALRPAGKPLT
+739 QHLRPKGQPLT

-784 LEITESVLMQQSVT
+784 LEITESVLMQQSET
-798 ILERLHALKALGVR
+798 ILDRLHALKALGVR

-895 FFDKPIQPMELEL
+895 FFDKPIDPVDIEL
-908 ALRKAYGSLVER
+908 ALRNAYAPLV
-920 HAVTAGR
+920 GRQGAAAQG

>member
-1 MWPQLRL
+1 MHSSNGDARANPRLR
-8 QDMQSNANAT
+8 A
-18 RATARFQT
+18 
-26 WLADWGNALALV
+26 WVADWGNSLTLLLG
-38 TVAYAL
+38 AYGL
-44 VYLWLMSQSHTSIWS
+44 VYLGLMSVAHDSTWAHV
-59 HMLRA
+59 LRA
-64 VAFLPM
+64 VAFIPM
-70 NAAASVLAFRA
+70 NAGAAVLALRA
-81 SKRTST
+81 SMRSDT
-87 DPRIRRALHFIGIA
+87 DARIRRALRFIGLA
-101 YACVFVGNMTAFY
+101 FASVLLGNVTAFHL
-114 SKYEQNGNPLADWTN
+114 KFEQNGNPLEAWTN
-129 ILYFGLYSFVLTA
+129 FFYFGLYVLGLFG
-142 LLTMPLARRVQN
+142 LLSLPLARRVHN
-154 EFWKFILDA
+154 EFWKFLLDA
-163 GTVVVGGGLGI
+163 GTVVVAGGIAI
-174 WYLVV
+174 WYLVIV
-179 IPSSTYQLDGFW
+179 PTRTYELGGFW
-191 GTFWALAY
+191 GTFFALAY

-209 VVTAFLRRPVQTNSG
+209 VVTAFLRRPAQTNPGASQ
-224 TPALLL
+224 LLL
-230 TGLLLYLVSDLST
+230 TGL
-243 DITLLQFGWGS
+243 
-254 TNWTDVVYLLAY
+254 VVYLLCDLANDLTILQVGWGGVSY
-266 VVIVFALA
+266 TDVTYMGSYLVITSALA
-274 RYHAKPP
+274 RYFWKPP
-281 EITNESDDATRA
+281 VVIDEEDSSARS
-293 QPFTFLPYIS
+293 QQFTFLPYVG
-303 VALCYGLLGVVAV
+303 VAVCYGLLGIVAV

-323 SVLAVGGIVITALVV
+323 SVLAIGGIVITALVV

-344 VRENVRLLSEQSK
+344 VRENVRLLSERSK
-357 RENEARFEALV
+357 RENEARFQALV

-377 VDPDMVIRYASPT
+377 VDPDTVIRYASPT
-390 VMQIFG
+390 VSQIFG
-396 HTPAE
+396 HLPSE
-401 LEGKRLSD
+401 IEGKRLAD
-409 LVHQDDVP
+409 LVHPDDVP
-417 RTLSFFTTVMPP
+417 RTLSFFMSVLPH
-429 GAVTPPAEWRMRH
+429 GAVTTPAEWRMRH
-442 HDGGWREVE
+442 HDGGWRDVE
-451 VIGTNLLEEPTVRGI
+451 VIGTNLLDEPTVRGI

-481 ELEHQAFHDTLT
+481 ELTHQAFHDTLT

-502 DRVTHALVLARRHSR
+502 DRVTHALALARRHSR

-545 IHTSERMQTAVRTAD
+545 IHTSERMQHAVRTAD

-579 NDAAMTVVE
+579 NDSAMTVVE
-588 RMLEL
+588 RVLES
-593 MRHPFHLDG
+593 MRHPFHLEG

-610 IGIAVAD
+610 IGIASAD
-617 SNHTASDLLRNA
+617 PDHTASDLLRNA

-653 EAMERL
+653 EALERL
-659 ELESDLRHAIER
+659 ELEADLRHAIDR
-671 EEFTL
+671 DEFTL

-682 LLQTGE
+682 LLHTGE

-702 RGMLS
+702 RGMMS
-707 PLTFIPLA
+707 PLQFIPLA

-739 QALRPAGKPLT
+739 QPLRPEGHPLT

-774 DSGLDPRHLV
+774 DSGLDPRQLV
-784 LEITESVLMQQSVT
+784 LEITESVLMQQSET

-880 LSGLQDLGCELGQGF
+880 LNGLQDLGCELGQGF
-895 FFDKPIQPMELEL
+895 FFDKPIEPAEIET
-908 ALRKAYGSLVER
+908 ALRNAYAPLVGR
-920 HAVTAGR
+920 TGVTAKR